1 MGPGSE
7 HADRRGFMQRLS
19 AGLIAGIAVMVAT
32 VIVITALS
40 VVQDYRD
47 ALRETEAETQT
58 VARALEQHSE
68 RVLDAIR
75 FRLRLIRQRVGA
87 PDWEQLARDP
97 ELHGELAAL
106 ADRPFIHSVWLF
118 DETGLGRVSSQ
129 SFPASPVGVDS
140 RDYFSAQRDSDR
152 GIYIGRP
159 IAGRH
164 SGDNAISASIRLTYG
179 DGRFAGVAALFIR
192 PEYFQEFYRDLQLG
206 KSGAIELLRADGA
219 FLVREPSIGPL
230 DDLDKPGDYL
240 ERWAEKESGTYRAK
254 WPSDGIERIT
264 SFRRIVDLPLVVHV
278 GMSVDHALEAWRT
291 SLVYRFA
298 LAVLALAATLAFGRL
313 IVMRARAVESEVG
326 RRTLELERSVREKDV
341 LLREVHHRVKNNL
354 QMIASMLRLTART
367 ASREAQPIFADIA
380 RRVTA
385 IGQAYNQLYR
395 VGQVSALNLAEY
407 IDTVSQG
414 VAEGFG
420 TSRITV
426 RTELDEMTAD
436 IDTALPVGLIALEL
450 VTNSFKHAFPGGRS
464 GEVVIKLQRHE
475 GYARLVVAD
484 NGVGMQARAGGGSG
498 LMLIEAL
505 AGQLDGKL
513 KSGPRA
519 GGGTR
524 SRLTFRLS
532 RDGAPKSAGEAGAA
546 A

>member
-1 MGPGSE
+1 MGSGLK

-47 ALRETEAETQT
+47 ALRETAAETQT

-75 FRLRLIRQRVGA
+75 FRLRLVQQWIGS
-87 PDWEQLARDP
+87 PDWEQAARDSD
-97 ELHGELAAL
+97 LHGELAAL
-106 ADRPFIHSVWLF
+106 ADRPFVHSVWLF
-118 DETGLGRVSSQ
+118 DETGLGRVSSR
-129 SFPASPVGVDS
+129 SFPAPPAQADN
-140 RDYFSAQRDSDR
+140 RDYFTAQRDSDR

-159 IAGRH
+159 ITGRH
-164 SGDNAISASIRLTYG
+164 TGDNVFSASVRLTYD

-206 KSGAIELLRADGA
+206 KAGAIELLRADGA
-219 FLVREPSIGPL
+219 FLIREPSIGPL
-230 DDLDKPGDYL
+230 GELAKPRDYL
-240 ERWAEKESGTYRAK
+240 ERWAGKESGTYRAK
-254 WPSDGIERIT
+254 WPSDGVERIS

-278 GMSVDHALEAWRT
+278 GMSADHALEAWRT
-291 SLVYRFA
+291 SLVYRLA
-298 LAVLALAATLAFGRL
+298 LAALALAATLAFGRV

-326 RRTLELERSVREKDV
+326 RRTVELERSVREKDV

-367 ASREAQPIFADIA
+367 SSRESQPIFADIA

-395 VGQVSALNLAEY
+395 VGQVSELNLAEY
-407 IDTVSQG
+407 IGTVAHG
-414 VAEGFG
+414 VAEGFD

-426 RTELDEMTAD
+426 RTELEEMTVD

-450 VTNSFKHAFPGGRS
+450 VTNAFKHAFPGDRS

-484 NGVGMQARAGGGSG
+484 NGVGIQAGAGGGSG

-505 AGQLDGKL
+505 AGQVDGKL
-513 KSGPRA
+513 RRGPRS
-519 GGGTR
+519 GGGMR
-524 SRLTFRLS
+524 ARLTFRLARGGGPEGS
-532 RDGAPKSAGEAGAA
+532 GETGAA
-546 A
+546 